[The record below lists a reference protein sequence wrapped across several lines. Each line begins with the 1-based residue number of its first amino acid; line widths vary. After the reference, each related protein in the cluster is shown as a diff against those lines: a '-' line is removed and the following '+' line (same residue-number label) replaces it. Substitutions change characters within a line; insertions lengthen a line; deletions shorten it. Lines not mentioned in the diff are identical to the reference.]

1 MVVSWNFKWKKSLSS
16 VLWIFDPY
24 NKCCARTFLCLLLPH
39 YALFQSKIFYH
50 NVILLFVTNN
60 QAFKQSNH
68 HHITWNKTKNNC
80 FKGSQKI
87 CLRWIRPVCCMCLSG
102 HSPLN
107 FHVIFIQSS
116 LFREREFSQT
126 GVAAS
131 AILIFTNLVY
141 INI

>member
-1 MVVSWNFKWKKSLSS
+1 M
-16 VLWIFDPY
+16 
-24 NKCCARTFLCLLLPH
+24 
-39 YALFQSKIFYH
+39 SKM
-50 NVILLFVTNN
+50 
-60 QAFKQSNH
+60 
-68 HHITWNKTKNNC
+68 NKT
-80 FKGSQKI
+80 S
-87 CLRWIRPVCCMCLSG
+87 VCMCLSG

-141 INI
+141 INTQFLNVTRTNQPNYLLGQFVTIK